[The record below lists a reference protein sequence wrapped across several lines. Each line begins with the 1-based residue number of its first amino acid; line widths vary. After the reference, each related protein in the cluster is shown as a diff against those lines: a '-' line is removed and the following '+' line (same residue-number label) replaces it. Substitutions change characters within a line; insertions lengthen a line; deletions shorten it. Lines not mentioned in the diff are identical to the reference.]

1 MNSFFR
7 IELAYHD
14 LANEIVQQLPEE
26 LFKSSSTTFLDPA
39 FAGGQFIL
47 AIAHRLHKYGHSI
60 DNIKSRIFG
69 YERSVVYKNYPTN
82 KKLDFISNLSIIP
95 YNEFFSKTPNMNFD
109 VVVGNPPFKGNGKT
123 PLYAKFHNKGMEVL
137 KPNGLLALISPT
149 AIATAFEKG
158 HIGPKTKVTV
168 GELELLNMDDRIK
181 TDYFSGVGSTFCYYI
196 MRNKVSSGDDY
207 KVIFGNGQEEITKVN
222 VLTIS
227 ASNPITRSIISKA
240 FSYKANPY
248 NAVWCCAGT
257 SVTVGSGDSKVVDA
271 INADGTL
278 DTIPA
283 VTERHKFAGRPKVFV
298 AAFGN
303 RAVVNY
309 DYEIVAGNKNM
320 IVTVP
325 TDSDEQGER
334 LVHLLNC
341 NLQLFLNKIL
351 GRGERTAF
359 LFHFKGVPLD
369 RYWTNDEL
377 YQYFNLT
384 DEEINHIT
392 ETI

>member
-1 MNSFFR
+1 MLQRRRFD
-7 IELAYHD
+7 IKD
-14 LANEIVQQLPEE
+14 LVNTMLDAFPTEVWT
-26 LFKSSSTTFLDPA
+26 SSTTTFLDPSIG
-39 FAGGQFIL
+39 GGQFVSAIERRL
-47 AIAHRLHKYGHSI
+47 ADAGHSI
-60 DNIKSRIFG
+60 ENIKNRVFGFEANNLRIRTTVG
-69 YERSVVYKNYPTN
+69 RL
-82 KKLDFISNLSIIP
+82 KLKGTYTKSEFI
-95 YNEFFSKTPNMNFD
+95 NEDIVMKFD
-109 VVVGNPPFKGNGKT
+109 IVVGNPPFKGNGKT

-137 KPNGLLALISPT
+137 KPNGILALISPT

-168 GELELLNMDDRIK
+168 GDLELLNMDDRIK
-181 TDYFSGVGSTFCYYI
+181 TEHFAGVGSTFCYYI

-207 KVIFGNGQEEITKVN
+207 KIIFGNGQEELTKVN

-227 ASNPITRSIISKA
+227 ESNPITRSIVAKA
-240 FSYKANPY
+240 FTYKANPY

-257 SVTVGSGDSKVVDA
+257 SVTVGSGESFVTDA
-271 INADGTL
+271 INADGSL
-278 DTIPA
+278 DTTPA
-283 VTERHKFAGRPKVFV
+283 QTERHRFAGRPKVFV

-309 DYEIVAGNKNM
+309 DHEIVAGNKNM

-359 LFHFKGVPLD
+359 LFHFRGVPLD
-369 RYWTNDEL
+369 RYWTNEEL
-377 YQYFNLT
+377 YHHFNLT
-384 DEEINHIT
+384 DEEIKHIA